1 MYGRILFA
9 ILLLLALVAPSRPA
23 SAAPPVG
30 EPLWFRET
38 GHTLSGIF
46 RYYWSTR
53 GGLAVYGYPIS
64 EAFME
69 VNPDDGKTY
78 LVQYFERNR
87 FEYHPELGGTQYEV
101 LLGLLGNSLLREKGW
116 VQ

>member
-38 GHTLSGIF
+38 GHTLAYSF
-46 RYYWSTR
+46 RAFWEQH
-53 GGLAVYGYPIS
+53 GGLPVFGYPIT
-64 EAFME
+64 E
-69 VNPDDGKTY
+69 VFLEEGRP
-78 LVQYFERNR
+78 VQYFERAR
-87 FEYHPELGGTQYEV
+87 FEWHAPQAQVQAGHLGRWAAQGRESHP
-101 LLGLLGNSLLREKGW
+101 
-116 VQ
+116 